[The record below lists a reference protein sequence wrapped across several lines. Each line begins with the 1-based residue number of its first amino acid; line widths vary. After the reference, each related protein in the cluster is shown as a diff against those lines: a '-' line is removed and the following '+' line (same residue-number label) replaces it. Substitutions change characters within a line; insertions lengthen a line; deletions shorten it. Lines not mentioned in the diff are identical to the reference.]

1 MNSFPRHLPS
11 SSSVSLA
18 EAAALVGADPPDV
31 DLELTGIRPL
41 GDAGPG
47 DLGLLAHRRYLMELE
62 GSRAGALLVSGELA
76 GEAGRDGRPCLVVED
91 AHQALA
97 TLLERFFPREGLDPE
112 IHPTAVLGRGVRL
125 GDGVRIGPYS
135 VLEEGVEVGDGSR
148 IGAHVVVGA
157 DSRLGRG
164 VLLHPQVVVYPG
176 AVLGDGVILHA
187 GARVGVDGFGY
198 VFQEGRHRKVPQVGG
213 CVIGED
219 VEIGANTTVDRGSI
233 GDTRIGPGCK
243 LDNLVQIGH
252 NVTVGP
258 LSILAGQA
266 GVAGSARVGAGVLI
280 GGQAGIG
287 GHLELGDRSRISA
300 QAGVTGDIGPGETV
314 TGYPARPRMEF
325 LRAVAAQAR
334 MPELRKRIKELE
346 GRLEALEG
354 ASEGDGI

>member
-1 MNSFPRHLPS
+1 MNSFPTHRPGS
-11 SSSVSLA
+11 SPVSLA
-18 EAAALVGADPPDV
+18 EAAALVGADPPDSE
-31 DLELTGIRPL
+31 LALTGIRPL
-41 GDAGPG
+41 GDAGSG
-47 DLGLLAHRRYLMELE
+47 ELGLLAHRRYLRELAE
-62 GSRAGALLVSGELA
+62 SRAGALLVSRDLA
-76 GEAGRDGRPCLVVED
+76 EEAARDGRPSLVVDD

-97 TLLERFFPREGLDPE
+97 ALLERFFPRDALEPE

-125 GDGVRIGPYS
+125 GEGIRIGPYS

-157 DSRLGRG
+157 GARLGRG

-176 AVLGDGVILHA
+176 TILGDRVILHA

-198 VFQEGRHRKVPQVGG
+198 VFQDGQHRKVPQVGG
-213 CVIGED
+213 CVIEDD

-233 GDTRIGPGCK
+233 GDTRIGRGCK
-243 LDNLVQIGH
+243 LDNLVQVGH

-258 LSILAGQA
+258 LTILAGQA
-266 GVAGSARVGAGVLI
+266 GVAGSTRIGSGVLI

-300 QAGVTGDIGPGETV
+300 QAGVTGDIEPGETV

-325 LRAVAAQAR
+325 LRTAAAQAR
-334 MPELRKRIKELE
+334 VPALRKRVEELE
-346 GRLEALEG
+346 RRLQAMEG
-354 ASEGDGI
+354 SSG